1 MSKISVTTIAGLTSG
16 GDANT
21 VKIESGDAFNV
32 VSGATTLGGAA
43 TISGDLTVDTTTLK
57 VDSSNNRVGIGTI
70 TPSRHLH
77 IHEAASS
84 QPVVFAMSTNTSG
97 STTSDGFN
105 ISIDGS
111 SSAVNLIQRENAAM
125 QFYTNGGS
133 NLRMSIDE
141 NGVITKPNT
150 PAFSANASPSYSG
163 TFRSFGN
170 VDTNTGNHYNNTNG
184 KFTAPVAGHYFFT
197 CTMWPTSGSIDNA
210 NSYLVFYINN
220 SEHLGGHVGEE
231 YHAITISAMIK
242 LSANDTVD
250 VRKNGSWT
258 LQPSTPRN
266 HFSGFLIG

>member
-1 MSKISVTTIAGLTSG
+1 MSKITVTTIAGLTSG

-32 VSGATTLGGAA
+32 VSGATTLGG
-43 TISGDLTVDTTTLK
+43 DLTVDTTTLK

-70 TPSRHLH
+70 TPSRNFH

-84 QPVVFAMSTNTSG
+84 QPVVMAMSTNTTG
-97 STTSDGFN
+97 STASDGFN

-125 QFYTNGGS
+125 QLYTNGGS
-133 NLRMSIDE
+133 NLRMSINE
-141 NGVITKPNT
+141 NGQISTPNV
-150 PAFSANASPSYSG
+150 PAFSVRASPTYNG
-163 TFRSFGN
+163 TFRSFGDILHN
-170 VDTNTGNHYNNTNG
+170 NGSHYDNSNG
-184 KFTAPVAGHYFFT
+184 KFTAPIAGRYFFT
-197 CTMWPTSGSIDNA
+197 CTLWPTSGNLDNS

-220 SEHLGGHVGEE
+220 TEHLGGHVRSE
-231 YHAITISAMIK
+231 YHAITISSVIN

-250 VRKNGSWT
+250 IRKNGSWT
-258 LQPSTPRN
+258 LQGSTPRN